1 MSKPTVQIQ
10 YCVPC
15 GHLPR
20 ALDVQR
26 AILERFG
33 QSLGGV
39 TLRPGGHGIFTIDVN
54 DERVYTKPDEFDLDT
69 LLTSIGQRVET
80 AAPA

>member
-69 LLTSIGQRVET
+69 LLTSIGQRVEA

>member
-39 TLRPGGHGIFTIDVN
+39 TLRPGGHGIFTIDVI

-69 LLTSIGQRVET
+69 LLTSIGQRVEA